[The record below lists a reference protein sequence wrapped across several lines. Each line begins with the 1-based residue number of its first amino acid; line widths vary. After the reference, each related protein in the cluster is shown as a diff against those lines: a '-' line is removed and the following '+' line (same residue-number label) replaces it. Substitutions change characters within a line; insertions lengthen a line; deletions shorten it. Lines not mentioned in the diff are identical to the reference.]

1 MPERNA
7 QATWEGSLKEGRG
20 TFQFGGGLFEGPFS
34 FSSRFEEARAGCP
47 VSNALTGVEITQ
59 DARLI

>member
-34 FSSRFEEARAGCP
+34 NSSRFEEAHA
-47 VSNALTGVEITQ
+47 
-59 DARLI
+59 ARVI